1 MILCPDCF
9 HGISEAVAFLRAY
22 KRVYSCFSDLHIQIF
37 GSPDFQPEFRVLN
50 KSAVSSPDKLLSVM
64 DLCDTV

>member
-22 KRVYSCFSDLHIQIF
+22 KRVYSRFSDLHIQIF

-50 KSAVSSPDKLLSVM
+50 KSAVS
-64 DLCDTV
+64 